1 MIYPAR
7 IGQRTQVPKA
17 GKPFSVLR
25 TLSARLFPVV
35 LCLFLSAQFAPAEA
49 SPVLDLPDRVARG
62 DAFLVLA
69 SSPQPVQR
77 FTFSW
82 GGKDYAADAV
92 REGEQWQAVMLL
104 GVPLEEKK
112 ASRTLTVRDTT
123 GRASAKIAVFDRKR
137 PVQKLTVDKKY
148 VSPPPEVMSRIKED
162 RRKVARALAIYSS
175 HRRWTAPFVRPVDGG
190 VSSLYGLR
198 RVFNGQPRGFHK
210 GLDLRSPEGTPIKA
224 CADGVVTLA
233 DNLYFSG
240 NAVYLDHGLGV
251 VTAYLHMSKILVRPG
266 ENVRRGQVIGLVGA
280 TGRVTGP
287 HLHLTLLAQGQSVD
301 ILPLLEKVEK
311 R

>member
-1 MIYPAR
+1 MKNPVR
-7 IGQRTQVPKA
+7 
-17 GKPFSVLR
+17 VLAF
-25 TLSARLFPVV
+25 LI
-35 LCLFLSAQFAPAEA
+35 LCLCGILPAQAGAAPL
-49 SPVLDLPDRVARG
+49 LDAPDRVARG

-69 SSPQPVQR
+69 SSAQPVQR
-77 FTFSW
+77 FVFSW
-82 GGKDYAADAV
+82 GGKDYAADAYQ
-92 REGEQWQAVMLL
+92 EGEQWQAVILL
-104 GVPLEEKK
+104 GMPLEEKQT
-112 ASRTLTVRDTT
+112 ARTLTVRGGTES
-123 GRASAKIAVFDRKR
+123 ASARIAVFDRKR
-137 PVQKLTVDKKY
+137 PVQKLTVDRKY
-148 VSPPPEVMSRIKED
+148 VSPPADVMARIKED

-175 HRRWTAPFVRPVDGG
+175 RRSWTTPFVRPVEGG
-190 VSSLYGLR
+190 ISSQYGLR

-266 ENVRRGQVIGLVGA
+266 ESVRRGQVVGLVGA

-287 HLHLTLLAQGQSVD
+287 HLHLSLFAQGQSVD

>member
-1 MIYPAR
+1 MKNPVRALLPA
-7 IGQRTQVPKA
+7 
-17 GKPFSVLR
+17 L
-25 TLSARLFPVV
+25 
-35 LCLFLSAQFAPAEA
+35 LFLCVFGASAPAGATPLLEA
-49 SPVLDLPDRVARG
+49 PDRVARG

-69 SSPQPVQR
+69 SSDRPTQR

-82 GGKDYAADAV
+82 GGKDYAADAYQDGG
-92 REGEQWQAVMLL
+92 RWQAVMLL
-104 GVPLEEKK
+104 GMPLEEKQGR
-112 ASRTLTVRDTT
+112 RTLIVRD
-123 GRASAKIAVFDRKR
+123 GGESCAAEIAVFDRKR
-137 PVQKLTVDKKY
+137 PVQKLSVDKKY
-148 VSPPPEVMSRIKED
+148 VSPPPEVMARIRED
-162 RRKVARALAIYSS
+162 RRKTARALAVYSS
-175 HRRWTAPFVRPVDGG
+175 HRRWTAPFVRPVEGG

-210 GLDLRSPEGTPIKA
+210 GLDLRSPAGTPIRA

-251 VTAYLHMSKILVRPG
+251 ATAYLHMSKILVRPG
-266 ENVRRGQVIGLVGA
+266 DSVQRGQVIGLVGA

-287 HLHLTLLAQGQSVD
+287 HLHLTLFAQGQSVD

>member
-1 MIYPAR
+1 MMKLPAL
-7 IGQRTQVPKA
+7 A
-17 GKPFSVLR
+17 GAALLLLL
-25 TLSARLFPVV
+25 TLSV
-35 LCLFLSAQFAPAEA
+35 SAFAA
-49 SPVLDLPDRVARG
+49 PVLDAPDRVARG

-69 SSPQPVQR
+69 SSPQPVRR

-82 GGKDYAADAV
+82 GGKDYAADAYQEND
-92 REGEQWQAVMLL
+92 RWQAVMLL
-104 GVPLEEKK
+104 GMPLEEKQ
-112 ASRTLTVRDTT
+112 ASRTLTVSD
-123 GRASAKIAVFDRKR
+123 GAGAASASVAVFDRKR

-148 VSPPPEVMSRIKED
+148 VSPPPEVMARIKDD
-162 RRKVARALAIYSS
+162 RRKVARALAVYSS
-175 HRRWTAPFVRPVDGG
+175 FRRWTAPFERPVDGG

-210 GLDLRSPEGTPIKA
+210 GLDLRSPAGTPVKA

-266 ENVRRGQVIGLVGA
+266 DSVRRGQTIGLVGA

>member
-1 MIYPAR
+1 MKNPVR
-7 IGQRTQVPKA
+7 
-17 GKPFSVLR
+17 VLAFLMLCLCGV
-25 TLSARLFPVV
+25 LSAP
-35 LCLFLSAQFAPAEA
+35 AGAAPL
-49 SPVLDLPDRVARG
+49 LDAPDRVARG

-77 FTFSW
+77 FVFSW
-82 GGKDYAADAV
+82 GGKDYAADAYQ
-92 REGEQWQAVMLL
+92 EGEQWQAVILL
-104 GVPLEEKK
+104 GMPLEEKQTV
-112 ASRTLTVRDTT
+112 RTLTVR
-123 GRASAKIAVFDRKR
+123 GGSESASARIAVFDRKR
-137 PVQKLTVDKKY
+137 PVQKLTVDRKY
-148 VSPPPEVMSRIKED
+148 VSPPADVMARIKED

-175 HRRWTAPFVRPVDGG
+175 RRSWTVPFVRPVEGG
-190 VSSLYGLR
+190 ISSQYGLR

-266 ENVRRGQVIGLVGA
+266 ESVRRGQVVGLVGA

-287 HLHLTLLAQGQSVD
+287 HLHLSLFAQGQSVD

>member
-1 MIYPAR
+1 MKHPVR
-7 IGQRTQVPKA
+7 
-17 GKPFSVLR
+17 VLAF
-25 TLSARLFPVV
+25 LI
-35 LCLFLSAQFAPAEA
+35 LCLCGILPAQAGAAPL
-49 SPVLDLPDRVARG
+49 LDAPDRVARG

-69 SSPQPVQR
+69 SSAQPVQR
-77 FTFSW
+77 FVFSW
-82 GGKDYAADAV
+82 GGKDYAADAYQ
-92 REGEQWQAVMLL
+92 EGEQWQAVILL
-104 GVPLEEKK
+104 GMPLEEKQT
-112 ASRTLTVRDTT
+112 ARTLTVRGGTES
-123 GRASAKIAVFDRKR
+123 ASARIAVFDRKR
-137 PVQKLTVDKKY
+137 PVQKLTVDRKY
-148 VSPPPEVMSRIKED
+148 VSPPADVMARIKED

-175 HRRWTAPFVRPVDGG
+175 RRSWTAPFVRPVEGG
-190 VSSLYGLR
+190 ISSQYGLR

-210 GLDLRSPEGTPIKA
+210 GLDLRSPEGAPIKA

-266 ENVRRGQVIGLVGA
+266 ESVRRGQVVGLVGA

-287 HLHLTLLAQGQSVD
+287 HLHLSLFAQGQSVD

>member
-1 MIYPAR
+1 MKHPVR
-7 IGQRTQVPKA
+7 
-17 GKPFSVLR
+17 VLAF
-25 TLSARLFPVV
+25 LI
-35 LCLFLSAQFAPAEA
+35 LCLCGILPAQAGAAPL
-49 SPVLDLPDRVARG
+49 LDAPDRVARG

-69 SSPQPVQR
+69 SSAQPVQR
-77 FTFSW
+77 FVFSW
-82 GGKDYAADAV
+82 GGKDYAADAYQ
-92 REGEQWQAVMLL
+92 EGEQWQAVILL
-104 GVPLEEKK
+104 GMPLEEKQT
-112 ASRTLTVRDTT
+112 ARTLTVRGGTES
-123 GRASAKIAVFDRKR
+123 ASARIAVFDRKR
-137 PVQKLTVDKKY
+137 PVQKLTVDRKY
-148 VSPPPEVMSRIKED
+148 VSPPADVMARIKED

-175 HRRWTAPFVRPVDGG
+175 RRSWTAPFVRPVEGG
-190 VSSLYGLR
+190 ISTQYGLR
-198 RVFNGQPRGFHK
+198 RVFTGQPRGFHK

-266 ENVRRGQVIGLVGA
+266 ESVRRGQVVGLVGA

-287 HLHLTLLAQGQSVD
+287 HLHLSLFAQGQSVD

>member
-1 MIYPAR
+1 MKHPVR
-7 IGQRTQVPKA
+7 
-17 GKPFSVLR
+17 VLAF
-25 TLSARLFPVV
+25 LI
-35 LCLFLSAQFAPAEA
+35 LCLCGILPAQAGAAPL
-49 SPVLDLPDRVARG
+49 LDAPDR
-62 DAFLVLA
+62 
-69 SSPQPVQR
+69 
-77 FTFSW
+77 
-82 GGKDYAADAV
+82 
-92 REGEQWQAVMLL
+92 
-104 GVPLEEKK
+104 
-112 ASRTLTVRDTT
+112 
-123 GRASAKIAVFDRKR
+123 
-137 PVQKLTVDKKY
+137 
-148 VSPPPEVMSRIKED
+148 
-162 RRKVARALAIYSS
+162 VARALAIYSS
-175 HRRWTAPFVRPVDGG
+175 RRSWTAPFVRPVEGG
-190 VSSLYGLR
+190 ISSQYGLR

-266 ENVRRGQVIGLVGA
+266 ESVRRGQVVGLVGA

-287 HLHLTLLAQGQSVD
+287 HLHLSLFAQGQSVD